1 MTNPIHPK
9 LLCSC
14 TTTRVCI
21 KIHPQNTIYGKQLPF
36 KKPSSLLMGLFVAE
50 DMDHDKI
57 SKKIN
62 SVNEVE
68 IVLHKEE

>member
-1 MTNPIHPK
+1 
-9 LLCSC
+9 
-14 TTTRVCI
+14 
-21 KIHPQNTIYGKQLPF
+21 
-36 KKPSSLLMGLFVAE
+36 MGLFVAE
-50 DMDHDKI
+50 DMDHVKI